1 MANISMANDK
11 QLVQTNRQTASEIKI
26 FFGAE
31 TLHKLRLNI
40 PKSVPRV
47 VCVILYLLLME
58 LQIRE
63 AALEGARKGTMHFRG
78 TKLSLAKMSPNW
90 DSRKIYGALILRPL
104 K

>member
-63 AALEGARKGTMHFRG
+63 AALEGGQKGDDAFPRDKTVISKDEPQLG
-78 TKLSLAKMSPNW
+78 
-90 DSRKIYGALILRPL
+90 
-104 K
+104 